1 MDELKLKVTAIT
13 DLAPNIKMFEFAAV
27 DGATLPPFE
36 AGAHLDFI
44 LGDHLRRNYSLAND
58 PAEKGRY
65 VTAVLKEKAST
76 GGSIFMHEKV
86 KVGDELAANGP
97 INNFPLAP
105 DAKRHILIAG
115 GIGITPILAM
125 CHRLDAVGADF
136 HLHYCTKSPEETAFL
151 KEIRDAFFGRVT
163 FHHDGGDISKG
174 INLKETLANP
184 ADGDHL
190 YICGPSGMIT
200 AAREAASHWPQG
212 TVHFELFS
220 STVTAEERAAHIEE
234 VGGDFEFEIELA
246 QRGVTL
252 TVPADRSILDVL
264 WDNGVEV
271 IYACE
276 DGYCGSCTTGLIS
289 GKVDHRDEVLN
300 ENERETKIQ
309 VCVSR
314 AAPGEKKLVLDL

>member
-1 MDELKLKVTAIT
+1 MDELKLKVTGIT
-13 DLAPNIKMFEFAAV
+13 DLAPNIKMFEFAAAN
-27 DGATLPPFE
+27 DGALPDFE

-44 LGDHLRRNYSLAND
+44 LGEHLRRCYSLAND
-58 PAEKGRY
+58 PAEKGHY
-65 VTAVLKEKAST
+65 VTAVLKEKEST
-76 GGSIFMHEKV
+76 GGSIFMHEQV

-97 INNFPLAP
+97 INNFPLAM

-125 CHRLDAVGADF
+125 CHRLMAAGADF

-151 KEIRDAFFGRVT
+151 DEIREAFAAHVT
-163 FHHDGGDISKG
+163 FHHDGGDVSKG
-174 INLKETLANP
+174 INLKETLASP

-190 YICGPSGMIT
+190 YICGPGGLIT
-200 AAREAASHWPQG
+200 AARAAASHWPEG
-212 TVHFELFS
+212 TVHFELFT
-220 STVTAEERAAHIEE
+220 STVTDEERAAHIEE

-252 TVPADRSILDVL
+252 TVPADKSILDVL

-289 GKVDHRDEVLN
+289 GKVDHRDEVLT
-300 ENERETKIQ
+300 EAEHDSKIQ